1 MFFPYSVFDAVLVP
15 ISQGTE
21 VTIVTLK
28 LKYGSVLNGYVTL
41 HVEGV
46 VLSIKLGCFVLT
58 GLICLKSHPHLFTED
73 CEWLEKAEE
82 EKIWMK
88 RRS

>member
-1 MFFPYSVFDAVLVP
+1 MGMF
-15 ISQGTE
+15 
-21 VTIVTLK
+21 
-28 LKYGSVLNGYVTL
+28 TL
-41 HVEGV
+41 HVEDV
-46 VLSIKLGCFVLT
+46 VLSITLGCFVLI
-58 GLICLKSHPHLFTED
+58 GLICLKSHPHLCTED